1 MLTPK
6 PTINIGNFNMERKA
20 LRKELQGKQPQNGKE
35 SPFTCRHF
43 PQLPFLN
50 AWFFGKLQLRHFFVL
65 ISIYKKFNKTSYYI
79 TAMDQNTIFLFEVNL
94 QEKIFSLL
102 GFKNQN

>member
-1 MLTPK
+1 M
-6 PTINIGNFNMERKA
+6 
-20 LRKELQGKQPQNGKE
+20 
-35 SPFTCRHF
+35 
-43 PQLPFLN
+43 
-50 AWFFGKLQLRHFFVL
+50 
-65 ISIYKKFNKTSYYI
+65 YI

>member
-43 PQLPFLN
+43 PQLPFFKCMVFRKTEVET
-50 AWFFGKLQLRHFFVL
+50 FFLL
-65 ISIYKKFNKTSYYI
+65 ISIYKKINKTSYYI

>member
-6 PTINIGNFNMERKA
+6 PTTCINIGNFNMERKA

-43 PQLPFLN
+43 PQLAFLN
-50 AWFFGKLQLRHFFVL
+50 AWYFGKLKLRNFFFVD
-65 ISIYKKFNKTSYYI
+65 IY
-79 TAMDQNTIFLFEVNL
+79 L
-94 QEKIFSLL
+94 
-102 GFKNQN
+102 

>member
-1 MLTPK
+1 MQAFSSIT
-6 PTINIGNFNMERKA
+6 NFKCMVFRKTA
-20 LRKELQGKQPQNGKE
+20 VET
-35 SPFTCRHF
+35 F
-43 PQLPFLN
+43 FL
-50 AWFFGKLQLRHFFVL
+50 L